1 MNISDISIDYGS
13 GTIALPARAAELDG
27 ERLRVLVRLACDERL
42 REKYSE
48 YADEI
53 AGKLGIERELLDRYV
68 TELAAGGFIACSV
81 KFGGESVQAASSK
94 PVARGQAQKSNASP
108 KRYEP
113 PNYTGEELAE
123 LLERGGGK
131 YGQLVDECQRV
142 LGRIFTGSET
152 SKIVALCD
160 TLGLEP
166 EFVLL
171 VCAYC
176 AGKGKNS
183 VRYAERTACLL
194 VEEGIDDA
202 TKLSEYIK
210 RKERYSSIEYKLRD
224 MLGFGERA
232 PTKREQEYFRRW
244 IDEWGFDIDILAR
257 AYEITVKY
265 TDRAA
270 LPYMDKILAGW
281 HEKGYTTLEQIQAA
295 EERYKA
301 EKAASPD
308 SPPSFD
314 TDEFFELA
322 LKRSYE
328 MMGKSLEGEG
338 EKQGER

>member
-1 MNISDISIDYGS
+1 MNISDISIDCS
-13 GTIALPARAAELDG
+13 GGAITLPARATELDG
-27 ERLRVLVRLACDERL
+27 ERLRVLVRLAGDERL
-42 REKYSE
+42 RNRYSE
-48 YADEI
+48 YADEA
-53 AGKLGIERELLDRYV
+53 AGELGIEREELDRYV

-81 KFGGESVQAASSK
+81 RFGEPDKK
-94 PVARGQAQKSNASP
+94 PVSRGAAKSKTALG
-108 KRYEP
+108 RYELP
-113 PNYTGEELAE
+113 TYSGEELAE
-123 LLERGGGK
+123 LLERDGGK

-142 LGRIFTGSET
+142 LGRIFTGSEV

-160 TLGLEP
+160 ALGLEP

-202 TKLSEYIK
+202 AKLSEYIK
-210 RKERYSSIEYKLRD
+210 RKERYSSIEYQLRE

-232 PTKREQEYFRRW
+232 PTKRESEYFRRW
-244 IDEWGFDIDILAR
+244 IEEWGFGIEILAH

-281 HEKGYTTLEQIQAA
+281 HGKGYTTIDEVLAA
-295 EERYKA
+295 EERFRA

-308 SPPSFD
+308 SPPPSLD

-322 LKRSYE
+322 LRRSYE
-328 MMGKSLEGEG
+328 LMGNSSKIVGKNQGDGE
-338 EKQGER
+338 Q